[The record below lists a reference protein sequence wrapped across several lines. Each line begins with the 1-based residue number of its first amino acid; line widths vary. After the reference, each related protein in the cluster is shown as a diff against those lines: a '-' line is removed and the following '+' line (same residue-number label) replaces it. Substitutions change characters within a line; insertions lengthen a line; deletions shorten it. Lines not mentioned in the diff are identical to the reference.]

1 MKNDLPGVVSS
12 MLPVDD
18 DKLKEFA
25 NVDVTNLTERRYL
38 KVMFL
43 MLCYIF
49 FDFGRTSIDSELGSV
64 DKILARLRSL
74 HISSA

>member
-49 FDFGRTSIDSELGSV
+49 L
-64 DKILARLRSL
+64 ILEEPALIVNWVL
-74 HISSA
+74 